1 MFSTRPMQFL
11 PAVLTRAAVPHD
23 TMERND
29 QVKLLSF
36 SYDSCLASHTLVVVN
51 QCLSAEELELKCSFE
66 LMFSARADHELWFII
81 FRGNV
86 AHLCLV
92 TFER

>member
-1 MFSTRPMQFL
+1 MQFL
-11 PAVLTRAAVPHD
+11 AAVLTRAAVPHD

-66 LMFSARADHELWFII
+66 VMFTATADHELWFII